1 LINKFIYQSLK
12 TIYDDFS
19 DEGHIMVLGDG
30 IAKVHGLRNVTAG
43 EMVLMGTKGIKGMA
57 LNLEHDSVGIV
68 VFGNDK
74 YLKEGDLVI
83 RSHSLMSI
91 GLSMTLFGRT
101 IDCLG
106 NDLFDKT
113 SSYLEKVKKY
123 VPIDTKAIGI
133 IERKSVT
140 EPMQTGIKLIDSLLP
155 IGCGQREL
163 IIGDR
168 QTGKTTIAMDT
179 IINQKF
185 NGYAYCIYVA
195 IGQKRSNMAH
205 LVEKL
210 KKLEVL
216 KNSIVVFSASD
227 DSASLQYLSP
237 YAGCAIGE

>member
-1 LINKFIYQSLK
+1 
-12 TIYDDFS
+12 
-19 DEGHIMVLGDG
+19 MVLGDG

>member
-1 LINKFIYQSLK
+1 
-12 TIYDDFS
+12 
-19 DEGHIMVLGDG
+19 MVLGDG

-74 YLKEGDLVI
+74 YLKEGDLVV